1 MANSIGLIESKGLVA
16 LVEAADVI
24 LKNSPVKILGIKK
37 LDNGLVS
44 LAVLGDSE
52 YVKAAIDSA
61 TDAGKRAGEIYAYSV
76 VDDPDEELINLFSDL
91 FNLEKEKVFEQKKSV
106 GKSLVPKEVS
116 TSPFISDKPS
126 VIEDIKEIKP
136 EGKRIIK
143 KERLHRKEIIKDKP
157 EFIVEKKIKS
167 ESKLELEH
175 DTPSKKTLS
184 TIERLRKE
192 ALGLSAKSS
201 DKEIIVPKKKEEKKL
216 IFPAASKIDFEA
228 INQMNVHKLRHYART
243 FENFPI
249 KGREISRANRDELVE
264 LFKSLE

>member
-61 TDAGKRAGEIYAYSV
+61 TDAGKRVGEIYAYSV
-76 VDDPDEELINLFSDL
+76 VDDPDEELTNLFRELFDL
-91 FNLEKEKVFEQKKSV
+91 EEEKVFKQKKWV
-106 GKSLVPKEVS
+106 GQTLVSKEAS
-116 TSPFISDKPS
+116 ASPS
-126 VIEDIKEIKP
+126 VSQTSFVVEDLKEIKSDT
-136 EGKRIIK
+136 KKIINK
-143 KERLHRKEIIKDKP
+143 KRLHKKEIIKDKP
-157 EFIVEKKIKS
+157 ELIVERKIKS
-167 ESKLELEH
+167 ESKLEPEQH
-175 DTPSKKTLS
+175 TQAKKALS

-192 ALGLSAKSS
+192 ALGLSVKN
-201 DKEIIVPKKKEEKKL
+201 DEKEIIVPKKNEEKKQ
-216 IFPAASKIDFEA
+216 IFPAASKVDLEA
-228 INQMNVHKLRHYART
+228 IKGMNVHKLRHYARA

-264 LFKSLE
+264 LFKSLG